1 MSRHLFRVLPPQH
14 PRPRLALRAALL
26 ALLLFAPLLY
36 GAWLAGANP
45 VRAATALPDAATLK
59 AMREGDMRKLAI
71 LDAPR
76 PLPNVAVTDIDG
88 NPHRLSE
95 FRGKLVLLNMWATW
109 CAPCRAEMPGLDALQ
124 ARLGGDDFQVVLVAV
139 GRNPPAAIR
148 RFFSEV
154 GIRNLESLRDPKM
167 QLAAPLGVFGLP
179 VTLLVDPEGREVAR
193 LVGDATW
200 DSPEAERFL
209 KVLLG
214 RDAG

>member
-1 MSRHLFRVLPPQH
+1 MSRRPFRFLPLPVV
-14 PRPRLALRAALL
+14 PAALL
-26 ALLLFAPLLY
+26 VFALLLY
-36 GAWLAGANP
+36 GALLAGANP
-45 VRAATALPDAATLK
+45 VRAAGALPDAGRLK
-59 AMREGDMRKLAI
+59 AMREGDMRKLAV

-76 PLPNVAVTDIDG
+76 PLPGIPVTDVDG
-88 NPHRLSE
+88 NPRSLSE
-95 FRGKLVLLNMWATW
+95 YRGRLVLLNMWATW

-179 VTLLVDPEGREVAR
+179 VTLLVDPEGREVGR
-193 LVGDATW
+193 LVGDADW
-200 DSPEAERFL
+200 DSPEAIRFL
-209 KVLLG
+209 TALLG
-214 RDAG
+214 RDSG